1 MEMSA
6 RSFNRVQLRESISH
20 TCRVMFKDIKIVCLY
35 LPWGGLVRPPGLWFL
50 AWWME
55 NVLKFDYTTG
65 PPRDLTC
72 QVKRSKKVE
81 FRCFESGGFI
91 YLKVTE
97 VLMRV
102 RTFVSTWH

>member
-72 QVKRSKKVE
+72 QEEQK
-81 FRCFESGGFI
+81 GGIQMF
-91 YLKVTE
+91 
-97 VLMRV
+97 
-102 RTFVSTWH
+102 